1 MRFVLESGR
10 RVAVHVTSTQAL
22 SEGADERH
30 VVVCHC
36 APGAGGFDPDPDET
50 RARNVSL
57 LSVDRPGYGRSD
69 AVSRG
74 RCATVGSAADDIAA
88 VLDCLDVERVGVV
101 GWSAGGR
108 VALALAARHPERV
121 DRAVVVATPA
131 PDDALPWIAAEQ
143 RAELERLRELAPH
156 EAQAEIGRRLADF
169 DPTSPFYGDAAW
181 LLAALTS
188 DEPTLRRDG
197 VRARL
202 QELLRDA
209 FAQGPTGLAADI
221 AAHSLQPWGFEP
233 EDVKAK
239 TLLLYGSRDPLA
251 GPRHGRWWKER
262 LPNARVEV
270 APGEGHLLFI
280 PAWPRILSHLAP
292 GRRRLRAVAA

>member
-1 MRFVLESGR
+1 MPSPAGAAR
-10 RVAVHVTSTQAL
+10 RWARRQTTSRLCSTA
-22 SEGADERH
+22 S
-30 VVVCHC
+30 
-36 APGAGGFDPDPDET
+36 T
-50 RARNVSL
+50 S
-57 LSVDRPGYGRSD
+57 S
-69 AVSRG
+69 
-74 RCATVGSAADDIAA
+74 GSAS
-88 VLDCLDVERVGVV
+88 
-101 GWSAGGR
+101 SAG
-108 VALALAARHPERV
+108 L
-121 DRAVVVATPA
+121 RAGASRSLSPRGIRSASIEPSWSQRRRPTTPF
-131 PDDALPWIAAEQ
+131 PWIAAEQ

-156 EAQAEIGRRLADF
+156 EAQAEIGRCLADF

-233 EDVKAK
+233 EDVEAK